1 MNVREEDETKKVY
14 SVDGAPFQNLINEV
28 ISCESMPEGYTLR
41 GMGLET
47 VTATYDSV
55 HTFLTQNEQ
64 EIINFYKQTGG

>member
-14 SVDGAPFQNLINEV
+14 SVDGAPFQNLIND
-28 ISCESMPEGYTLR
+28 ISCKSMPEGYTYR

-64 EIINFYKQTGG
+64 EIINFYRQTGG